1 MLVSCIIGF
10 SFLLLLFMF
19 LGAKLDA
26 TLKDKSF
33 KIVFWVLLFISYL
46 TVVEIIFCI
55 FLYVKFRNKD
65 GEEGPRGFQ
74 GHPGD
79 EGDPGKCNQDE
90 CRKELLVIMMAKMF
104 EKKLKRKLNNEE
116 NDKLFDKFQN
126 ILNNRYDA
134 TLYLKNIDGGTNE
147 LLKTLNLDY
156 LKRFSEKLSE
166 RIELGYITL
175 QDITLNAG
183 GTGTI
188 TGELA
193 LYFPQT
199 A

>member
-33 KIVFWVLLFISYL
+33 KIIFWVLLFITYL

-65 GEEGPRGFQ
+65 GEEGARGFQ

-79 EGDPGKCNQDE
+79 EGDPGKCNQSD

-116 NDKLFDKFQN
+116 NNKLFNIFQDRLTKISDVEEQTPTQILLENIKLDK
-126 ILNNRYDA
+126 
-134 TLYLKNIDGGTNE
+134 
-147 LLKTLNLDY
+147 

-175 QDITLNAG
+175 NDITLNAG
-183 GTGTI
+183 GTGNV
-188 TGELA
+188 TGELKD
-193 LYFPQT
+193 YFP
-199 A
+199 